1 VRICVYTVLL
11 GGYDALLEQAVAA
24 DSEADFLCFSD
35 SRDLVSKTWRVER
48 VDPLLPQDLHRSSRE
63 YKILGHP
70 VLQQYDVTICI
81 DASVLLRSTPER
93 IVAELLPEDFDMAVL
108 AHSYRETALDEFDEV
123 VRLNYDDRFRVYE
136 QLTDYAVHFP
146 EALDARPLWGGMLIR
161 RNSRCVA
168 EAMRIWFYQVLRYS
182 RRDQLSLPYALQA
195 AGLTANVVEL
205 DNFQSELHEW
215 PVITGRKIVQ
225 GKAPAFAHGPMVAEL
240 RRAAQRIKELEVQLA
255 DCEPAAVA
263 ALRNRI
269 AQQTAE
275 IEDGFAERVRLEQN
289 IEGLRRRQWELEYV
303 ASRRRSLPRRVRKY
317 VRALIA
323 KLTRGRLLAGRR

>member
-11 GGYDALLEQAVAA
+11 GGYDTLLEQVVAA
-24 DSEADFLCFSD
+24 NSKADFLCFSD
-35 SRDLVSKTWRVER
+35 SQSIVSETWRLER

-81 DASVLLRSTPER
+81 DASVLLRSTPEQ
-93 IVAELLPEDFDMAVL
+93 IVAQLLPEEFDMALL
-108 AHSYRETALDEFDEV
+108 AHSYRDTVLDEFDEV

-161 RNSRCVA
+161 RNTQNVA
-168 EAMRIWFYQVLRYS
+168 DAMRIWFYQVLRYS
-182 RRDQLSLPYALQA
+182 RRDQLSLPFALQT
-195 AGLTANVVEL
+195 AGLTPHVVEL

-240 RRAAQRIKELEVQLA
+240 RRAVQRIKELEAQLA

-269 AQQTAE
+269 AQQAAE
-275 IEDGFAERVRLEQN
+275 IEEGFAERVRLEQN

-303 ASRRRSLPRRVRKY
+303 AARRSSMSRRIRKY
-317 VRALIA
+317 ARALAA
-323 KLTRGRLLAGRR
+323 KLTRGRLLAGKR